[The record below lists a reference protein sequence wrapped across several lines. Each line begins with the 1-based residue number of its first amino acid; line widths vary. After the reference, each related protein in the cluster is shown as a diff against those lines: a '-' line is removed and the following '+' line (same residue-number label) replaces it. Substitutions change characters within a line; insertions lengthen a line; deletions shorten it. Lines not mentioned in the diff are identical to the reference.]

1 VRLFCKNCGSTLGG
15 GSVDPKGDLYL
26 AMGTLEDDPG
36 VKPSSHMFVG
46 SKAPWYDIADK
57 QPQFKEFPS

>member
-1 VRLFCKNCGSTLGG
+1 
-15 GSVDPKGDLYL
+15 
-26 AMGTLEDDPG
+26 MGTLEDDPG

>member
-1 VRLFCKNCGSTLGG
+1 M
-15 GSVDPKGDLYL
+15 DPKGDLYL

-46 SKAPWYDIADK
+46 SKACAY
-57 QPQFKEFPS
+57 